1 MGVCWVLICLLKQEG
16 WHMQNTSIPSNSI
29 PQAAMS
35 HLSSSG
41 QGGVMLSNGAV
52 MVGPLPLNLG

>member
-1 MGVCWVLICLLKQEG
+1 
-16 WHMQNTSIPSNSI
+16 MQNTSIPSNSI

-52 MVGPLPLNLG
+52 MVGPLPFNLG